1 MTLHHGI
8 LDTAYHPDFGTQ
20 VNYTFEPMSDDPDA
34 QVDQTI
40 DRLIANLN
48 ADVGHPAI
56 QEMAARALDAG
67 SGDPIAGVWAE
78 VKPHIAFR
86 QDFDIAQDLQ
96 TPDQRKSTV
105 VETIIRPVDQALLI
119 LTKGKG
125 VEDCDGFTGYAA
137 CLLYALGVPVSFVTV
152 NADSDVP
159 RQFSHIYIAAYPP
172 GGRIA
177 LDFSHG
183 PYPGWECPNMGRV
196 KEWPVETSLIK
207 AAWWPLITIG
217 MAWWAL
223 RYLQNKPSYLEG
235 VYL

>member
-1 MTLHHGI
+1 MDLQTCM
-8 LDTAYHPDFGTQ
+8 DTAYHPDFGAQ
-20 VNYTFEPMSDDPDA
+20 VNYTFEAMPDDPDA
-34 QVDQTI
+34 QVDQTV
-40 DRLIANLN
+40 DRLISNLN
-48 ADVGHPAI
+48 ADVSHPVI

-67 SGDPIAGVWAE
+67 AGDPITGVWAE
-78 VKPHIAFR
+78 VKPHIAFK

-96 TPDQRKSTV
+96 AADPRKATV

-119 LTKGKG
+119 LSQGKG

-137 CLLYALGVPVSFVTV
+137 CLLTALGVPVSFVTV

-172 GGRIA
+172 GGERIA

-183 PYPGWECPNMGRV
+183 AYPGWECPNLGRV
-196 KEWPVETSLIK
+196 KEWPVSGSSTGVLVPLAVIGL
-207 AAWWPLITIG
+207 AWF
-217 MAWWAL
+217 AL
-223 RYLQNKPSYLEG
+223 RYMQSHPSYLEG